1 MGVTGINFYQ
11 NPEYK
16 VNNRWGFNVGG
27 VNTVGAVNR
36 QPYTG
41 EAATAQTDFSLTS
54 KHGTSNQSQPIPGHD
69 VNYVARTF
77 DLLV

>member
-1 MGVTGINFYQ
+1 MGVTGVNFYQ

-16 VNNRWGFNVGG
+16 VNNHWGHNAI
-27 VNTVGAVNR
+27 GAVNR

-41 EAATAQTDFSLTS
+41 ETASAQTNFSLTN

-69 VNYVARTF
+69 VNYVARTL
-77 DLLV
+77 DLLG

>member
-1 MGVTGINFYQ
+1 MGATGINFYQ

-16 VNNRWGFNVGG
+16 VNNRWWFN
-27 VNTVGAVNR
+27 VGAVNR

-41 EAATAQTDFSLTS
+41 EAATAQTNFSLTS

-77 DLLV
+77 DLLG

>member
-1 MGVTGINFYQ
+1 MGVTGVNFYQ

-16 VNNRWGFNVGG
+16 VNNRWGLNAIE
-27 VNTVGAVNR
+27 AVNR

-41 EAATAQTDFSLTS
+41 EIASAQTDFSLTN

-69 VNYVARTF
+69 VNYVARTL
-77 DLLV
+77 DLLG